1 MLSPAE
7 IIHHAEHGC
16 KAFVILQ
23 PFGCLP
29 NHVCGR
35 GMAKRLKELYPDV
48 QILPLD
54 YDPDMSQANI
64 ENRLQ
69 MLVMSVKTG

>member
-1 MLSPAE
+1 M
-7 IIHHAEHGC
+7 HHADHGC

-29 NHVCGR
+29 DHIVGR
-35 GMAKRLKELYPDV
+35 GIVKKLKEYYPNV

-54 YDPDMSQANI
+54 FDSDVSLANL

-69 MLVMSVKTG
+69 MLIMNLKEQQGVS